1 MRLIK
6 PTLKYKTSFQKG
18 LKEFLKIDKRNRGDP
33 GNEGDPAKV
42 DEYIKKSRYYERGVN
57 LPKGIV
63 PTSTFWLIDKGV
75 FIGRVGLR
83 HKLNKKLRGFGGHI
97 GYAIRPSKRNQGYG
111 SEILRLALQ
120 KAKQLG
126 LKKVMV
132 TCDDTNIAS
141 QKIIEK
147 NNGKLREKKK
157 WEGKLMR
164 FYWIKI

>member
-6 PTLKYKTSFQKG
+6 PTLKYKTSFQRG
-18 LKEFLKIDKRNRGDP
+18 LKEFLKIDKRNQEGH
-33 GNEGDPAKV
+33 GNEGDPAKIE
-42 DEYIKKSRYYERGVN
+42 EYIKKSRCYERGVN

-63 PTSTFWLIDKGV
+63 PASTFWLIDKGI
-75 FIGRVGLR
+75 FIGRVGIR

-97 GYAIRPSKRNQGYG
+97 GYAIRPSKRNRGYG
-111 SEILRLALQ
+111 SKILRLALQ

-126 LKKVMV
+126 LKKALV

-147 NNGKLREKKK
+147 NGGKLRRKKK
-157 WEGKLMR
+157 WEKKLMR
-164 FYWIKI
+164 FYWIEL